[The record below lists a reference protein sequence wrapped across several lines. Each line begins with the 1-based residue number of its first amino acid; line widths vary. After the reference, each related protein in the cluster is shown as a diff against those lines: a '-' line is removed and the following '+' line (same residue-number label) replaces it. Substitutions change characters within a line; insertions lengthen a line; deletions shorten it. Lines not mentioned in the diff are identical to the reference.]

1 MSLAKVKARHIL
13 SELGIDRPELLTHLK
28 EMCCERGAYVRECA
42 LDGAE
47 ARLTV
52 SGDRGIIT
60 VNPNNSSA
68 ARTRFSIAHELG
80 HFELHRDRTVSLT
93 CDQRDLNDWRVK
105 RRQENLEED
114 ANEFASELLM
124 PEIFIKAE
132 IEAAKPSIGFL
143 EKLAERYQTSLFA
156 TTRRFMDLTPKACAA
171 VFFKESSILYAWR
184 SAFFA
189 EQGFRFVDTLK
200 PYSYAHDASLGI
212 ATPNYM
218 CEVEANLWLLLPNWL
233 RGEHL
238 FEQSRFF
245 SGLGLGMSLLW
256 LADGPLTANG
266 FT

>member
-1 MSLAKVKARHIL
+1 MSLAKTKARHIL
-13 SELGIDRPELLTHLK
+13 SALNIDRPELLTHLK
-28 EMCCERGAYVRECA
+28 EVCCERGAYVREGE

-47 ARLTV
+47 ARLIV

-60 VNPNNSSA
+60 VNSNNSSA

-80 HFELHRDRTVSLT
+80 HFELHRERSTSLL
-93 CDQRDLNDWRVK
+93 CDQRDLNDWRMK

-124 PEIFIKAE
+124 PEAFIKAE
-132 IEAAKPSIGFL
+132 IDVAKPSIGFL

-171 VFFKESSILYAWR
+171 VFFKESHILYSWR
-184 SAFFA
+184 SAFFM
-189 EQGFRFVDTLK
+189 EQNYRFADKLQ

-218 CEVEANLWLLLPNWL
+218 CEVEANLWLKVPGWL
-233 RGEHL
+233 RGEL
-238 FEQSRFF
+238 LLEQSRFF
-245 SGLGLGMSLLW
+245 SGLGIGMALLW
-256 LADGPLTANG
+256 LVDGPLTSRLLD
-266 FT
+266 